1 VTDLFKERAE
11 TYDSRDIA
19 KELSTGIGATL
30 LKEIP
35 FHDGMEVMD
44 FGAGT
49 GLICSHV
56 APLVKKIT
64 AVDISES
71 MLDKLMSKQ
80 ELQGKVETVC
90 QDIMETPLDEKFDLI
105 MSAFAL
111 HHVEDTDR
119 LIQSLANHLKPGASI
134 ALADLDTED
143 GSFHP
148 EELKGVFHLGFNRD
162 TLKVILEQQEFKNID
177 FKTAFSINRD
187 GKDYSVFLVVAT
199 KDSGDGD

>member
-1 VTDLFKERAE
+1 MIHG
-11 TYDSRDIA
+11 IA

-35 FHDGMEVMD
+35 FHDRMEVMD

-64 AVDISES
+64 AVEISES

-80 ELQGKVETVC
+80 EIQGKVKTVC
-90 QDIMETPLDEKFDLI
+90 QNIMETPLDEKFDLI

-111 HHVEDTDR
+111 HHVKDTDR

-134 ALADLDTED
+134 EGTTQIRAEMHAKKFFCSRRSAVL
-143 GSFHP
+143 
-148 EELKGVFHLGFNRD
+148 
-162 TLKVILEQQEFKNID
+162 ILPRFP
-177 FKTAFSINRD
+177 
-187 GKDYSVFLVVAT
+187 
-199 KDSGDGD
+199 